1 MYTSIECTGTV
12 ATLLNRDAMLNASVS
27 GGSTILNIG
36 DAYMDRGTN
45 TIPVFETGCT
55 LTVGTENVTVSSV
68 QSSSSVEISPALAN
82 GYPLYTPVL
91 RTDYF
96 DVATNLFAGITAT
109 TAGGDGPYPDWKV
122 AATVSVANATTTDGY
137 QVLVT
142 VPFATGMKPDFSD
155 VRFAAADD
163 TPLPYTIV
171 SKIDSSVATACV
183 KLGAS
188 ATQYHLYYGNAG
200 ATDASAPASV
210 YDFYDDFEGT
220 TLDVTTRW
228 TKRASATVTVA
239 NGYAEVKTSNAY
251 YALYSKANLPDD
263 CVIDLQL
270 YIDSPTNFK
279 AHYIIARDRRY
290 TSYVY
295 SKGYVFRY
303 QTNGAGILYDSSG
316 SAVVT
321 LDQTGDNCPAQTMFA
336 RQIRLLGSSISDT
349 NGIAATD
356 TTWASGGIGF
366 MTSGGIPLRIYNIAV
381 RKLTAVEPV
390 CTVGATF
397 TPVRWSPITTTTG
410 TIRIGMEE
418 VTLSS
423 IGVASTCLRCWI
435 DERGANAYPHTEWA
449 PVFDAQYTLD
459 NPQPETAMA
468 TYGVIETVD
477 YHHGAMDQNSLDLR
491 ALEKLMAATRPQYG
505 KVEMTGMDVWQDATY
520 QYKKDITYYVDTP
533 TSWATVRFHVHTTS
547 GTDSATQVYLNAS
560 VQPTWWDIRFAT
572 TGLTPYYLA
581 TFGTQSATVWIK
593 IRDPATGGATLS
605 LYWGSPIAIDYTMNA
620 TPTGYT
626 VATLGTWGAV
636 ASAGYDIGDR
646 GYALVREGDP
656 VNVVETDGASRLW
669 TVQGMIYDQR
679 AGTLT
684 MDIGKADEDAISDLV
699 KPFRTLDIVSTKNL

>member
-27 GGSTILNIG
+27 AGSTILNIG

-68 QSSSSVEISPALAN
+68 PSATSVALSSALLN
-82 GYPLYTPVL
+82 DYPLYTPVL

-96 DVATNLFAGITAT
+96 DVATNLT
-109 TAGGDGPYPDWKV
+109 
-122 AATVSVANATTTDGY
+122 
-137 QVLVT
+137 
-142 VPFATGMKPDFSD
+142 
-155 VRFAAADD
+155 
-163 TPLPYTIV
+163 
-171 SKIDSSVATACV
+171 
-183 KLGAS
+183 
-188 ATQYHLYYGNAG
+188 
-200 ATDASAPASV
+200 
-210 YDFYDDFEGT
+210 
-220 TLDVTTRW
+220 
-228 TKRASATVTVA
+228 
-239 NGYAEVKTSNAY
+239 
-251 YALYSKANLPDD
+251 
-263 CVIDLQL
+263 
-270 YIDSPTNFK
+270 
-279 AHYIIARDRRY
+279 
-290 TSYVY
+290 
-295 SKGYVFRY
+295 
-303 QTNGAGILYDSSG
+303 
-316 SAVVT
+316 
-321 LDQTGDNCPAQTMFA
+321 
-336 RQIRLLGSSISDT
+336 
-349 NGIAATD
+349 
-356 TTWASGGIGF
+356 
-366 MTSGGIPLRIYNIAV
+366 
-381 RKLTAVEPV
+381 LTAP
-390 CTVGATF
+390 
-397 TPVRWSPITTTTG
+397 G

-418 VTLSS
+418 VTFSS
-423 IGVASTCLRCWI
+423 IDVSTNHLRCWI
-435 DERGANAYPHTEWA
+435 DSRGSNAYPHTEWA

-459 NPQPETAMA
+459 NPEEGGAMA

-491 ALEKLMAATRPQYG
+491 ALEKLMAATQPQYG
-505 KVEMTGMDVWQDATY
+505 KVEMTGMDVWQVATY
-520 QYKKDITYYVDTP
+520 AHKKDIQYYVDTP

-572 TGLTPYYLA
+572 TGLIPYYLA

-605 LYWGSPIAIDYTMNA
+605 MYWGSPMAIDYTMSA

-626 VATLGTWGAV
+626 VATLGDWGATST
-636 ASAGYDIGDR
+636 ATYDINDR

-656 VNVVETDGASRLW
+656 VNVIETDNASRLW